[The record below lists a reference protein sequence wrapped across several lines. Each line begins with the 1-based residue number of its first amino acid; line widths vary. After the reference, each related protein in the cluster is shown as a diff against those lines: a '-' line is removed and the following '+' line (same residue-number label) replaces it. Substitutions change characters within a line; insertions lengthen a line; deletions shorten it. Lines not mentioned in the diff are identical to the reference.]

1 MLNERTLIERFFV
14 PAGQRRR
21 DVITGIGDDG
31 AITRML
37 SSHDLVTSTD
47 TLVSGVHFFP
57 DTPAYDIG
65 YKSLAVNLSD
75 LAAMGATPMWATLAI
90 TLPTVDEH
98 WLQDFASGFG
108 YLAQQYSLALIG
120 GDTTR
125 GPLSITITIFG
136 WVPQN
141 SGLRRSGAKVD
152 DLIFVT
158 DTVGDAGLALS
169 LLQHNQ
175 LGFHPHHVHL
185 QQKLQRPEPQV
196 AAGLLLLDMAHSAID
211 ISDGLAADLNHILT
225 ASQVG
230 ATLDAMAIP
239 LSPALL
245 HDMSRVEALRFALFS
260 GDDYGLCFTLP
271 SHQKDALLQT
281 GIKATQIGMI
291 EDTRGLRLKHE
302 DGRIEPC
309 PIKGWDPF
317 TA

>member
-1 MLNERTLIERFFV
+1 MLNEWTLIERFFV
-14 PAGQRRR
+14 PAGQQRR

-31 AITRML
+31 AITRMV

-65 YKSLAVNLSD
+65 YKALAVNLSD

-90 TLPTVDEH
+90 TLPNTDEH
-98 WLQDFASGFG
+98 WLQDFAAGFG
-108 YLAQQYSLALIG
+108 YVAQQYSVALIG

-136 WVPQN
+136 SVPQN
-141 SGLRRSGAKVD
+141 QGLRRSGAQVD

-169 LLQHNQ
+169 LLQHNK
-175 LGFHPHHVHL
+175 LGTHPQHVFL

-196 AAGLLLLDMAHSAID
+196 AAGHLLLNIAHSAID

-230 ATLDAMAIP
+230 ATLDAMTLP
-239 LSPALL
+239 LSPNLL
-245 HDMSRVEALRFALFS
+245 HDMNRVEALRYALFS
-260 GDDYGLCFTLP
+260 GDDYGLCFTVP
-271 SHQKDALLQT
+271 PDQKDALLQT
-281 GIKATQIGMI
+281 RINATQIGVI

-302 DGRIEPC
+302 DGRVEPC

-317 TA
+317 TP